1 MKRIHITLFTIF
13 LIGAGGPLSVWAG
26 NSFHVSLHGKPLTLM
41 GQPLEVG
48 QPMPEISLP
57 DSGLNM
63 VDFQT
68 LKGKVTVLS
77 IVPSI
82 DTRVCEKQTHILS
95 EENEGLDQTA
105 NLVTISRDLPF
116 AQSRFA
122 KEAKINNILFLSD
135 YREGTFGTSSGL
147 MIQENRLLARAVVV
161 LDKQGIIR
169 YLEVVPD
176 LGQLPQMKKA
186 FEAANSL

>member
-1 MKRIHITLFTIF
+1 M
-13 LIGAGGPLSVWAG
+13 
-26 NSFHVSLHGKPLTLM
+26 
-41 GQPLEVG
+41 
-48 QPMPEISLP
+48 
-57 DSGLNM
+57 
-63 VDFQT
+63 
-68 LKGKVTVLS
+68 
-77 IVPSI
+77 
-82 DTRVCEKQTHILS
+82 
-95 EENEGLDQTA
+95 
-105 NLVTISRDLPF
+105 TISRDLPF

-122 KEAKINNILFLSD
+122 KEAKISNILFLSD
-135 YREGTFGTSSGL
+135 YREGTFGKSSGL